1 MPPPEKPCSP
11 TGETVS
17 HTQAMEQ
24 AKAEYRKYQVQNL
37 SPVEEEYLQTIRSI
51 EGGKEGENAD
61 SEMPSQGSDPLWA
74 GILRVWIGAVVNIH
88 RRLYMGNEQAEIDGL
103 RLLYMLASVISLESI
118 P

>member
-1 MPPPEKPCSP
+1 
-11 TGETVS
+11 
-17 HTQAMEQ
+17 
-24 AKAEYRKYQVQNL
+24 
-37 SPVEEEYLQTIRSI
+37 
-51 EGGKEGENAD
+51 
-61 SEMPSQGSDPLWA
+61 MPSQGSDPFWA

>member
-1 MPPPEKPCSP
+1 
-11 TGETVS
+11 
-17 HTQAMEQ
+17 
-24 AKAEYRKYQVQNL
+24 
-37 SPVEEEYLQTIRSI
+37 
-51 EGGKEGENAD
+51 
-61 SEMPSQGSDPLWA
+61 MPSQGSDPLWD